1 MLQEVALL
9 NRPSRA
15 VVVIVLSLSIA
26 APEVIVPS
34 PAHAGYAGGEYSAVI
49 GYTLGAYAVLLAAVA
64 LHRHHRKKEAAE
76 RSRVAPDSTRT
87 VPDRPDGFL
96 RVDPTT
102 NPALYGVD
110 VERVRPQ
117 PDGRLRLE
125 PVIQVRDHGAAVGI
139 SLGF

>member
-1 MLQEVALL
+1 ML

-15 VVVIVLSLSIA
+15 VVVILLSLSIA
-26 APEVIVPS
+26 APDLIVPP

-49 GYTLGAYAVLLAAVA
+49 GYTLGAYAVLAAAVA

-87 VPDRPDGFL
+87 VPDRPEGFL

-102 NPALYGVD
+102 NPPLYGLD
-110 VERVRPQ
+110 VGVRPQ
-117 PDGRLRLE
+117 PGGRLRLE
-125 PVIQVRDHGAAVGI
+125 PVLQVRDHGAAVGV